1 MTHID
6 QLHPRIQWT
15 DEKGFLTPFAFRWLT
30 ASWERLGGP
39 DDAVEELQNGEL
51 YEVGVTDTKL
61 TQVSNQLEELEFL
74 IELQNKESQIQELEA
89 RIDDLEAQ
97 IDFQN
102 NLLKRIEDIELE
114 LETFSIPNREVERRL
129 SDLEIDTEMNYGA

>member
-1 MTHID
+1 
-6 QLHPRIQWT
+6 
-15 DEKGFLTPFAFRWLT
+15 LT